1 MASSEVG
8 HNKNVANFKSLYQIL
23 EEMGALYNPANP
35 AIKLANLQPLKAV
48 LDEAIEEFNE
58 KHPLYKNA
66 AAERETAMAP
76 LNRLTTRIIN
86 SFRASNVTASDI
98 ENAESMARVIRG
110 FMKPKKANVE
120 NDSTESISTSRM
132 SYDNRTANFESMISY
147 LGTHGGYSPNEEDI
161 SILQLR
167 DLCLLLKGLNEK
179 VNKTTNELV
188 TARTARN
195 NALYKEETG
204 VVNLVPIVKK
214 YLLSLGD
221 SGKPYYKLAVRLKF
235 TNSK

>member
-23 EEMGALYNPANP
+23 EEMGELYNPVNA
-35 AIKLANLQPLKAV
+35 AIQLTNLKPLRTV
-48 LDEAIEEFNE
+48 LDQVIEEFND
-58 KHPLYKNA
+58 KYPLYKNA
-66 AAERETAMAP
+66 VAERETATAP
-76 LNRLTTRIIN
+76 LSKLTTRVIN
-86 SFRASNVTASDI
+86 AFRASSVTASDI

-110 FMKPKKANVE
+110 FSKPKKTDIE
-120 NDSTESISTSRM
+120 NDSTENISTSRM
-132 SYDNRTANFESMISY
+132 SYDNRVANFEAMLSY
-147 LGTHGGYSPNEEDI
+147 LSTHGGYNPNEQDI
-161 SILQLR
+161 SIVPLR

-195 NALYKEETG
+195 NVLYKEATG

-221 SGKPYYKLAVRLKF
+221 SGKPYYKLVVRLKF
-235 TNSK
+235 TNLR